1 MSVYYNAYVDR
12 LWSTAG
18 LPAVE
23 LGNGSFSRR
32 PSVFVPDLIA
42 NTVTPAEVTSLVQA
56 FNNDSNVTFG
66 STIPI
71 GSDVTDVTVALVAGL
86 PTLVGLLNSLN
97 ASQASLTGLT
107 GATIQAQTS
116 NASTGQALALRIL
129 TWAKANSAGTPVQIV
144 AGGGS
149 WTTLSQ
155 FATAQGIP

>member
-12 LWSTAG
+12 LWQSVG

-32 PSVFVPDLIA
+32 PSVFLPDLIA
-42 NTVTPAEVTSLVQA
+42 NTVTPAEVTALVLA
-56 FNNDSNVTFG
+56 YNNDSNVTFG
-66 STIPI
+66 TTIAV
-71 GSDVTDVTVALVAGL
+71 GSDVTDVTVGL
-86 PTLVGLLNSLN
+86 NTGTPTLVGLLNTLN

-107 GATIQAQTS
+107 GATIQAQTG
-116 NASTGQALALRIL
+116 NASQGEALAARIL

-144 AGGGS
+144 AGGAG
-149 WTTLSQ
+149 WTTLTQ